1 MFVLY
6 HWVYCMNDVQLV
18 SVGSKAQFTT
28 RCPSVCNLYLSLFT
42 TVYTQRFL
50 NLLNLLN
57 LHTPLF
63 KSVSRPN
70 ISPNNIIATHNATP
84 TAR

>member
-1 MFVLY
+1 MARKVKITTSVWVLY
-6 HWVYCMNDVQLV
+6 HW
-18 SVGSKAQFTT
+18 A
-28 RCPSVCNLYLSLFT
+28 SVCNLYLSLFT